1 MHYSHSS
8 VVQPIL
14 LYLLQGG
21 GGLLGMSADG
31 AHAPYIPAGA
41 DTESMRK
48 ASGTAKNAKNHLFQ
62 EDTTVPWWKTPGS
75 ASHKGEIALSARLL
89 SLSLS
94 FTA

>member
-1 MHYSHSS
+1 
-8 VVQPIL
+8 
-14 LYLLQGG
+14 
-21 GGLLGMSADG
+21 MSADG